1 MCHFAA
7 AVQLP
12 FHVIASARS
21 VCRTACSLEALRT
34 WRCGSCVREASEIIH
49 HVKAKHEEL
58 DGVLVAE
65 QKNPERQGV
74 VTELWQ

>member
-7 AVQLP
+7 AVQLL
-12 FHVIASARS
+12 FRVISSARS
-21 VCRTACSLEALRT
+21 VCRTACSLQT
-34 WRCGSCVREASEIIH
+34 WRCGSCVRESSEVIH